1 MAGSRIC
8 SYCGSP
14 VGMGGYC
21 TSCRLN
27 QKFLKKAGNTS
38 LYYYNIGLERAK
50 VHDLTGAM
58 GALSMSLRY
67 NKTNV
72 NSRNLLG
79 LIYYEMG
86 EIVTA
91 MSHWVISVNYDSTDN
106 PAVKYL
112 KELRNNPRTLEESDE
127 IARGFN
133 TALQQAINHEFDLA
147 VIQLHKC
154 ISGNEHFVK
163 GYLLLALIYIETK
176 KDGMARKY
184 LEKVLTIDK
193 GNITALHYLG
203 EMGESEDIVTKKVE
217 QAPEEPVEMFNYYGI
232 EEEKGRPARK
242 IIPERGERKRV
253 RIRNSREESMVKYAN
268 LYMFAGIVIG
278 ALVFYFLIAPGI
290 RRSYIDKINEMD
302 RTYSSTLAS
311 RNSEVENLISLV
323 DSNNDRISSFEM
335 KEEEYKKQ
343 IDKQKEEIEKLKA
356 AVEEGGGS
364 VVVDVDE
371 PEDVADGEDGEDSEQ
386 DRSGVGHN
394 IGQVDNAAAE
404 RNNANIR
411 GISKTDVEALIQG
424 E

>member
-1 MAGSRIC
+1 MAGSRMC

-21 TSCRLN
+21 ISCRLN

-38 LYYYNIGLERAK
+38 LYYYNIGLERARA
-50 VHDLTGAM
+50 HDLTGAV

-86 EIVTA
+86 ETVTA
-91 MSHWVISVNYDSTDN
+91 LSHWVISANYNSEDN

-112 KELRNNPRTLEESDE
+112 KELRNNPKTLEESDE

-133 TALQQAINHEFDLA
+133 TALQQAVNHEFDLA

-163 GYLLLALIYIETK
+163 GYLLLALIYLETK

-193 GNITALHYLG
+193 GNITALHFLG
-203 EMGESEDIVTKKVE
+203 EMGESEDIVTKKIE
-217 QAPEEPVEMFNYYGI
+217 QEPEEPVEMFNYYGI

-268 LYMFAGIVIG
+268 LYMFAGIIIG

-290 RRSYIDKINEMD
+290 RRNYIDKINEMD

-311 RNSEVENLISLV
+311 RNSEVENLTMLV
-323 DSNNDRISSFEM
+323 GSANEKNDTFQL

-343 IDKQKEEIEKLKA
+343 IEKQKEEIEKLKA

-364 VVVDVDE
+364 VVDIDE
-371 PEDVADGEDGEDSEQ
+371 PEDTDDGGEETEAQ
-386 DRSGVGHN
+386 ENRSGVGHN

-411 GISKTDVEALIQG
+411 GITKTDVEALIQG